1 MKWRTGGKRGAFCAF
16 FPLGFEGEVEAWR
29 RGVSLKHRKSC
40 DLVLPFFSHLFWCCN
55 GGKRDVATG
64 KGEEKWEAE
73 NKKAGTFGKEVDMW
87 SFRKDME
94 IWS

>member
-1 MKWRTGGKRGAFCAF
+1 MEDQGGNVVFSARF
-16 FPLGFEGEVEAWR
+16 FSWVLKGGVEARR
-29 RGVSLKHRKSC
+29 RGVSLKHGESC

-55 GGKRDVATG
+55 GGERDLATG

-87 SFRKDME
+87 SFRKDVE